1 MNTEQASKH
10 IFTYLKNS
18 LNFHLPKFLYIK
30 KEKMAKRGCHFNIFK
45 KWYKIRNNKRPDDK
59 EDITDEIGSKISKNL
74 LITCRYRP
82 PISAIKG
89 LYSYLEN
96 VFKKA
101 NTKNKLYFVV
111 DNFDLNCLDYNEN
124 LENRTL
130 YNRIFPHGYIPLIT
144 RPPRVTSKTVF
155 LIDNILK
162 SFIFDNTLE
171 FKKGIMKRD
180 VFNDLLYLFL

>member
-1 MNTEQASKH
+1 M
-10 IFTYLKNS
+10 
-18 LNFHLPKFLYIK
+18 
-30 KEKMAKRGCHFNIFK
+30 
-45 KWYKIRNNKRPDDK
+45 
-59 EDITDEIGSKISKNL
+59 

-101 NTKNKLYFVV
+101 NTKNKLYFVAD

-124 LENRTL
+124 LENWTL
-130 YNRIFPHGYIPLIT
+130 YNLIFPHGYIPLIT
-144 RPPRVTSKTVF
+144 RPPRVTSKMVY

-162 SFIFDNTLE
+162 RFYFWLHIGIQKRNHE
-171 FKKGIMKRD
+171 KGC
-180 VFNDLLYLFL
+180 F

>member
-1 MNTEQASKH
+1 M
-10 IFTYLKNS
+10 
-18 LNFHLPKFLYIK
+18 FL
-30 KEKMAKRGCHFNIFK
+30 
-45 KWYKIRNNKRPDDK
+45 
-59 EDITDEIGSKISKNL
+59 
-74 LITCRYRP
+74 
-82 PISAIKG
+82 
-89 LYSYLEN
+89 
-96 VFKKA
+96 KKA

-111 DNFDLNCLDYNEN
+111 DKFDLNCLDYNEN